1 MDLGLKGARVLVT
14 GSTKGIGRA
23 IAETFAAEGANV
35 GICSRNQA
43 DVDSAVAALKAT
55 GVAAFGGAVDVS
67 DGAALKAGAM
77 VGSRDL
83 GVITGVTAPTYDAQG
98 QAILMNWSTSLGKVK
113 LAFMA
118 AAGGVLIGASK
129 GFPPVI
135 VIILA
140 VLVGIGFLRLYFYKV
155 EIERCLVR
163 ARAEILPEV
172 DRSFADG
179 RYVFPPR

>member
-1 MDLGLKGARVLVT
+1 MMAMAVARTFGASLKYIYTRPLIINALRTNG
-14 GSTKGIGRA
+14 
-23 IAETFAAEGANV
+23 
-35 GICSRNQA
+35 NQA
-43 DVDSAVAALKAT
+43 EMLCKSEPNT
-55 GVAAFGGAVDVS
+55 YFGAV
-67 DGAALKAGAM
+67 GAAIKAGAM